1 MSNPAKSDQPLT
13 VDYYS
18 DVLCVWAWIAQRRID
33 ELLHQL
39 SDRINIR
46 YHYMDVFGDV
56 ADKMEK
62 QWQSRGGFCGFAEH
76 VRHSAE
82 NFEHAEINPK
92 LWVEVRPRS
101 SAPCHLMTKA
111 VEAACGWQCAQQY
124 ALNLR
129 KAFFCE
135 AQDIGDW
142 NVLKTLVQQQA
153 LDLPLIETELNN
165 GTAMAALMNDY
176 QNAKTE
182 GLKGSPS
189 YVLDNGR
196 QILFGNVGYRILAAN
211 IEELLKN
218 PTDEASWC

>member
-1 MSNPAKSDQPLT
+1 MSAPTQADQPLT

-39 SDRINIR
+39 KDRIIIR

-56 ADKMEK
+56 PGKMEK
-62 QWQSRGGFCGFAEH
+62 QWQSRGGYQGFAEH

-82 NFEHAEINPK
+82 NFEHAEINPR
-92 LWVEVRPRS
+92 LWTDVRPRS
-101 SAPCHLMTKA
+101 SAPCHLMAKA
-111 VEAACGWQCAQQY
+111 VEAASGWQAAEQY
-124 ALNLR
+124 ALNVR

-135 AQDIGDW
+135 ARDISNWD
-142 NVLKTLVQQQA
+142 VLKTLVEQQK
-153 LDLPLIETELNN
+153 LDLPLIEAEVTN
-165 GTAMAALMNDY
+165 GSAMAALMNDY
-176 QNAKTE
+176 QKANAE
-182 GLKGSPS
+182 SLKGSPS

-196 QILFGNVGYRILAAN
+196 QVLFGNVGYRVLAAN

-218 PTDEASWC
+218 PAGEASWC

>member
-1 MSNPAKSDQPLT
+1 MSAIPTANQPLT
-13 VDYYS
+13 IDYYS
-18 DVLCVWAWIAQRRID
+18 DVLCVWAWIAQRRIE
-33 ELLHQL
+33 ELKYQL
-39 SDRINIR
+39 NDRIVIR

-56 ADKMEK
+56 AGKMEK

-92 LWVEVRPRS
+92 LWVDVRPRS

-111 VEAACGWQCAQQY
+111 VESACGWQAAENY
-124 ALNLR
+124 ALCLR

-135 AQDIGDW
+135 AKDIADW
-142 NVLKTLVQQQA
+142 DVLKHLVELQE
-153 LDLPLIETELNN
+153 LDLPIIEAELNN

-176 QNAKTE
+176 QNAKAE

-218 PTDEASWC
+218 PSDEASWC